1 MRTSARRGFRP
12 ALEAL
17 EVREVPAA
25 FTWTGA
31 VSSDALNPANW
42 SSFEEPGGLPGED
55 DHLYFGGPSV
65 IVIPLGGPPSPPSPG
80 GTSVNCDNLQSLGSG
95 FAGVHISAAYTGTVT
110 MGEALTFGVFNLAN
124 GAISQSANAYGLTVT
139 GAFNWTDGVLNST
152 PSAAVVYLNGGGTI
166 TLPGGNNTLT
176 TGSTLTFGSSGGE
189 KLTTISGGG
198 NLLLNGT
205 GDGIFVNAD
214 AKVNNVVQ
222 IGSPNA
228 VKGVNNALR
237 TLTVDTGALWGY
249 TGQGT
254 ATLELQ
260 VGNTGGQ
267 FELQGQVNLAI
278 KDFFNST
285 NVSGYLQTVA
295 APTATLVI
303 QNGSVLDVSMT
314 KGADVRHGKVILV
327 GNTAVA
333 QQVATIKGKFEFR
346 GGLIGF
352 HQTPTEVGGTLV
364 WGQFRVEGDA
374 LWAGGI
380 YNPGLDCRQPGQN
393 QFSANKWVVTG
404 TLLIDTSNADKPT
417 IIPVPQ
423 FLPQGQEVAGQWTI
437 IEANK
442 ITSVA
447 NNPQFPQFPQ
457 GWFLQPTTLNDG
469 TVKALDL
476 KK

>member
-1 MRTSARRGFRP
+1 MRTSAQRAFRP

-17 EVREVPAA
+17 EWREVPAT
-25 FTWTGA
+25 FLWTGA
-31 VSSDALNPANW
+31 VSTNALDAANW
-42 SSFEEPGGLPGED
+42 SSMEEPGGLPGED
-55 DHLYFGGPSV
+55 DHLHFTGGPV
-65 IVIPLGGPPSPPSPG
+65 ANPGELGGPPSPPPSSP
-80 GTSVNCDNLQSLGSG
+80 SVNCDNLQSLGTG
-95 FAGVHISAAYTGTVT
+95 FAGVHIEASYTGTVT
-110 MGEALTFGVFNLAN
+110 MGEALTVGAFDLAN
-124 GAISQSANAYGLTVT
+124 GAISQSASAYDLTVT
-139 GAFNWTDGVLNST
+139 GTFNWTGGTLNSM
-152 PSAAVVYLNGGGTI
+152 PSAAVVYLNGGGAI

-176 TGSTLTFGSSGGE
+176 TGSTLSFGSSGGE

-214 AKVNNVVQ
+214 AKVNKVLQV
-222 IGSPNA
+222 GSDNA
-228 VKGVNNALR
+228 VKGVDNQLR
-237 TLTVDTGALWGY
+237 TLTVATGAHWGY
-249 TGQGT
+249 VGQGT

-260 VGNTGGQ
+260 VLNMGGT
-267 FELQGQVNLAI
+267 FLLQGQVNLAI
-278 KDFFNST
+278 KNFFNSA
-285 NVSGYLQTVA
+285 NVFGYLQTVA
-295 APTATLVI
+295 APTSTLEI
-303 QNGSVLDVSMT
+303 QNGSVLDVSAT
-314 KGADVRHGKVILV
+314 KGADVSRGKVILV
-327 GNTAVA
+327 GNPAVA

-404 TLLIDTSNADKPT
+404 TLTIDTSNADKPT

-423 FLPQGQEVAGQWTI
+423 FLPEGQQVAGQWTI

-442 ITSVA
+442 ITSA
-447 NNPQFPQFPQ
+447 PNLPQFPQ
-457 GWFLQPTTLNDG
+457 GWQLLPATVNDG
-469 TVKALDL
+469 TVKAFDL